1 MKRSFKSGVIVFTV
15 ISALCSVTKNSLA
28 QRVRLSRQEKDLVR
42 AKLDMIKN
50 PVTVH
55 IYTGG
60 GGRGRTGEALALLEL
75 MKTTSPLVNF
85 VEHDIDEDE
94 SLKED
99 LGVNHGPVMAL
110 KGEKFFGISY
120 YGFPAQL
127 ELEPFLDGILI
138 ASGKM
143 PPLSPSTSAFLAKM
157 DQDVHIRVFVTPD

>member
-1 MKRSFKSGVIVFTV
+1 MRRFFLSGIFLITF
-15 ISALCSVTKNSLA
+15 LLVTAVMAFDSMA
-28 QRVRLSRQEKDLVR
+28 QRTRLSRQERELVKV
-42 AKLDMIKN
+42 KLNMLTK

-60 GGRGRTGEALALLEL
+60 GGRGRTGEVLALLEL

-120 YGFPAQL
+120 YGYPAQL

-138 ASGKM
+138 ASGKVS
-143 PPLSPSTSAFLAKM
+143 PLSPSTSAFLAKL
-157 DQDVHIRVFVTPD
+157 DQDVHLRVFVTPD